1 MTFVQTMKSEFDYV
15 MSQSEKLESGKWI
28 AVVGNDIV
36 AEGDD
41 AKKVF
46 KEAKDKHPE
55 SELFI
60 MKVPSDSIMLL

>member
-1 MTFVQTMKSEFDYV
+1 MFVVRKMKSEFDYV

-36 AEGDD
+36 AQGDD
-41 AKKVF
+41 AKEVF
-46 KEAKDKHPE
+46 DKAKDKHPE
-55 SELFI
+55 REPFI